1 MSGPAT
7 SRHARPLVLVTSFE
21 PFGGSAVNP
30 TIAIARALEAMP
42 HASGGRAYLT
52 LPVVTGTGPGSAWHA
67 LAPHLEVLRP
77 DAVVSLGESAKAD
90 RINLERV
97 AVNLRDSRI
106 ADNGGTMLQDQP
118 VVDGGPNAHFATLP
132 VRAMVAACESSGVPA
147 QLSLSAGSFLCNE
160 LMYRLLDHAAGGG
173 PRFLAGFIHVPQLPE
188 QAAQRGGPSMSATDS
203 ARGVAAAIDALARGL
218 HGALA

>member
-1 MSGPAT
+1 MSRPAPAP
-7 SRHARPLVLVTSFE
+7 HARPLVLVTSFE
-21 PFGGSAVNP
+21 PFGGSPVNP

-67 LAPHLEVLRP
+67 LVPHLAALRP

-97 AVNLRDSRI
+97 AVNLRDARI
-106 ADNGGTMLQDQP
+106 ADNGGTMLQDLP
-118 VVDGGPNAHFATLP
+118 VIDAGPNAHFATLP
-132 VRAMVAACESSGVPA
+132 VRAMLAACESSGVPA

-160 LMYRLLDHAAGGG
+160 LLFRLLDHAARGGE
-173 PRFLAGFIHVPQLPE
+173 RFAAGFIHVPQLPE
-188 QAAQRGGPSMSATDS
+188 QAAERGGPAMSAADS
-203 ARGVAAAIDALARGL
+203 ARGVAAAIDELARHL